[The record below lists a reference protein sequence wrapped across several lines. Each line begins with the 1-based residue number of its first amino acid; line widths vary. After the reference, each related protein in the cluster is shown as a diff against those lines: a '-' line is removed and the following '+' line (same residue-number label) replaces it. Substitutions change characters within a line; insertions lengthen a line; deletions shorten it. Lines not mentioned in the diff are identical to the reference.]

1 MTWSGPGVTMSMGE
15 DHWLLRLLGQK
26 NSQGVPTNAMAVQL
40 LMVSLLL
47 LTRSFE
53 SVVQY
58 TQFSLLICSLL
69 AVLGVV
75 VLRVK
80 RPNIVRPYRVWLYP
94 LPPLVFAAI
103 TFWIMIYL
111 LFSQTLQS
119 LAGLATAT
127 VCLALYLCA
136 AKPLRRS
143 A

>member
-1 MTWSGPGVTMSMGE
+1 
-15 DHWLLRLLGQK
+15 
-26 NSQGVPTNAMAVQL
+26 MAVQL

-80 RPNIVRPYRVWLYP
+80 RPKILRPYRVWLYP
-94 LPPLVFAAI
+94 LPPIVFAAI
-103 TFWIMIYL
+103 TFWMMLYL
-111 LFSQTLQS
+111 LCSKTMES
-119 LAGLATAT
+119 LAGLGTAI
-127 VCLALYLCA
+127 VGFALYFCA
-136 AKPLRRS
+136 AKPLGRS